1 MERANAGFSN
11 KILKTLEE
19 PPASVILLLTAE
31 DRSQLLPTIVSRC
44 QVVDLRPLAVAEVRR
59 MLGQQRGLDATMA
72 DLLARYANGKPG
84 WAMKER
90 HDQLAQLWALL
101 RSDLL
106 MRLQLSESL
115 AAAKGSKRL
124 FALLSVWQTWWRD
137 LMLVQVG
144 VPSECTNQDALP
156 ELTLEADLISRED
169 VGRYLGLI
177 SRAEEQLHRTVN
189 VRLALDVLLLRLPRL
204 PKDLPVA
211 A

>member
-1 MERANAGFSN
+1 
-11 KILKTLEE
+11 
-19 PPASVILLLTAE
+19 
-31 DRSQLLPTIVSRC
+31 
-44 QVVDLRPLAVAEVRR
+44 
-59 MLGQQRGLDATMA
+59 
-72 DLLARYANGKPG
+72 
-84 WAMKER
+84 
-90 HDQLAQLWALL
+90 
-101 RSDLL
+101 
-106 MRLQLSESL
+106 
-115 AAAKGSKRL
+115 
-124 FALLSVWQTWWRD
+124 
-137 LMLVQVG
+137 MLVQVG